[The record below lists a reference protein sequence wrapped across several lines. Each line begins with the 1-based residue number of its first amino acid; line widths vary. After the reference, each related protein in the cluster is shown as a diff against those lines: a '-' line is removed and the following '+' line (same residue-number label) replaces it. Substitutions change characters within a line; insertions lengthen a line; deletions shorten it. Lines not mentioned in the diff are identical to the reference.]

1 MTIKYNAKNKKN
13 DTWHAILDRKREEER
28 ERDRQTD
35 RQKETERERMG
46 FGRRM
51 MKDLRAKIIEIRKG
65 NRERGKRGGGGGGNP
80 RKDKE

>member
-1 MTIKYNAKNKKN
+1 M
-13 DTWHAILDRKREEER
+13 DRKR

-35 RQKETERERMG
+35 RQTERERMG

-65 NRERGKRGGGGGGNP
+65 NGERGKGEKKTTEKTKNEIVR
-80 RKDKE
+80 ET